1 MRHYLRMPESR
12 VMARGLS
19 SMTQWTMNA
28 SKGLRAEMETLQD
41 PLCVVKTD
49 GLISLLVTVRTVF
62 SDVRFFKVNKISNNS
77 QNVSFLPDLT
87 DLECF
92 LRNNG

>member
-1 MRHYLRMPESR
+1 MVFFPDFFFSLHT
-12 VMARGLS
+12 V
-19 SMTQWTMNA
+19 Q
-28 SKGLRAEMETLQD
+28 METLQD